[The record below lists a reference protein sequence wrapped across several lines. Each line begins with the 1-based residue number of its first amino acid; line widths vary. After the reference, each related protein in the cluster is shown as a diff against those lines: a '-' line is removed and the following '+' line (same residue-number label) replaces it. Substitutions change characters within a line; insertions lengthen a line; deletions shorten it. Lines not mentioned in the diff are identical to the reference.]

1 MKKKFLDNSIKK
13 IQKKYPGYNEDK
25 LEIISYGLEALY
37 VLISKTVVIFLI
49 ALILGI
55 FKDVFLVFLFYGII
69 RTTAFGMHAEKS
81 SHCYIMSITLFIG
94 AALLCRY
101 VEISFYIKL
110 IVSILS
116 FITFIIYA
124 PADTYKRPLLNA
136 KKRKIYKLMTIIN
149 SLVYIILII
158 ILREKSISD
167 YLMVGLLDASLMIH
181 PITYRLFQLPYNNY
195 KEYEVTCN

>member
-13 IQKKYPGYNEDK
+13 IQKKYPEYDEDK

-55 FKDVFLVFLFYGII
+55 FKDVFLVFVFYGII

-101 VEISFYIKL
+101 VEINFYIKL
-110 IVSILS
+110 VVSTLS
-116 FITFIIYA
+116 FITVIIYA
-124 PADTYKRPLLNA
+124 PADTYKSPLLNA
-136 KKRKIYKLMTIIN
+136 KKRKFYKLMTIIN

-181 PITYRLFQLPYNNY
+181 PVTYRVFQLPYNNY

>member
-13 IQKKYPGYNEDK
+13 IQKKYPEYNEDK

-136 KKRKIYKLMTIIN
+136 KKRKIYKLVTIIN

>member
-13 IQKKYPGYNEDK
+13 IQKKYPEYNEDK